1 MIRTGPVKSFF
12 VVAVFLFIL
21 ECLLRYLPTNP
32 ELLPYPSIII
42 ENITSNY
49 TEYLAATLS
58 TLTTVVSGLIPA
70 IIVGW
75 GLAFLTHEISVLSI
89 CFLPF
94 INISQLVPKTVLI
107 PIFLAIPWLGYS
119 FNSKVLITFLISF
132 FPVFVDTLL
141 GLKQL
146 NKNSNL
152 LKYFKSLSASKTK
165 TIKLLKIPYVM
176 PFTFNGIKTAA
187 LYSVIGAVTSEI
199 LMGSSGLGYMIDY
212 SATKL
217 NFARAF
223 GGIIFCVLL
232 GSVIMFLLYLVQRK
246 ARILN
251 YEQN

>member
-1 MIRTGPVKSFF
+1 MIRKGHINSFF

-21 ECLLRYLPTNP
+21 ECLLRYLSTNP

-42 ENITSNY
+42 VYITNNY

-75 GLAFLTHEISVLSI
+75 GLAFLTHEIRILSI

-119 FNSKVLITFLISF
+119 FKSKVLITFLISF

-146 NKNSNL
+146 NSNL
-152 LKYFKSLSASKTK
+152 LKYFESMSASQTQ

-176 PFTFNGIKTAA
+176 PFTFNGIKTAT

-223 GGIIFCVLL
+223 GGIVFCVLL
-232 GSVIMFLLYLVQRK
+232 GSVIMFSLYVVQRK